1 MMRGEKI
8 SGEKS
13 PEEKIRREE
22 TPGEITRGEIW
33 WADLPDPRGSEP
45 GFRRPVLVIQAN
57 SFNRSRIQTVI
68 VAVISSNLRL
78 ADAPGNVLLTARV
91 SGLPKDSVINVSQLL
106 TLDRSSLTEEVGK
119 LPNRQMQDVDTGLR
133 LVLEL

>member
-1 MMRGEKI
+1 M
-8 SGEKS
+8 
-13 PEEKIRREE
+13 IRRERIPGE
-22 TPGEITRGEIW
+22 KTLGEITRGEIW

-78 ADAPGNVLLTARV
+78 ADAPGNVLLPARA
-91 SGLPKDSVINVSQLL
+91 SGLPKDSVVNVSQLL
-106 TLDRSSLTEEVGK
+106 TLDRSFLTEEVGK